1 MGKKNRTHRKKRKY
15 SGGKFGALMNR
26 FGRGAGMSQ
35 KEYPNPYYQ
44 PQTPY
49 IVDNTREDANMF
61 NMMDATPQFKKPNI
75 SKALGTLGITQ
86 NEYLN
91 QQMPLPPGKMSN
103 QRNTKKNFLG
113 FLGKSASNTMRKAA
127 SNMMPKISLPAEVV
141 EQIKY
146 VIDNVEELKN
156 RNLPVDELLKEV
168 ENFVNELSQ
177 KFIAGQL
184 TVNDIKIGLNSLLN
198 NIEPL
203 LVSNNLL
210 GSNNNDV
217 YEALEVLVK
226 RINVE
231 ILSLLNAD
239 DENTIITLGRLM
251 DLQGKIPKLL
261 DLYKT
266 ALNASHINNK
276 ENILRIVQQIENK
289 IREIQSKYSQIINNQ
304 ETNKLIGIAS
314 KIPGAEGIVN
324 MAIESQQ
331 NPMMPPMPPSRDE
344 EMRRFQSP
352 QPQPP
357 PYPQMQQYQQPQY
370 PQMSPQYQQQPL
382 SAYQQ
387 PPPQYQQMPLP
398 AYQPPPPPPQYPQM
412 PQYQPPLTP
421 YQQMS
426 PQYQPLPPPPPQQN
440 PLAMMMSNDSNPSP
454 AANPLASMMGNA
466 NPMATMANA
475 ASSIANS
482 GVGDGVGSAVSSM
495 GSSAGKS
502 MEVLSAQGAKS
513 MGQVT
518 DSVTNLIDEGGPKL
532 IAQAD
537 RAATTAN
544 KAAEAAV
551 AVGRTV
557 AAGAIVA
564 DIALD
569 QAKQQ
574 TEAVGK
580 IATKIAEKGGE
591 TATIIMD
598 GVNEGLKAGPA
609 LLAKGS
615 LAAAGAVGSL
625 GKAIGDSWTKGTE
638 RNLIINGLT
647 GLYVKPYKDSIKE
660 FNDIKTKET
669 DLFDKFTKTIDAFKK
684 TAPEDEKCNVSFK
697 ETDKDI
703 IFGAA
708 DLPKKED
715 FEKDFKEIQST
726 EDNTND
732 ANKGE
737 LKNKIESFLGNYKL
751 DEINTKYGSS
761 KLSGIINSY
770 KKEHEKCISQK
781 YNEEVLEFITKIKD
795 EQKFYKD
802 VLIKTITAITD
813 NLEKIKTSMETEIKG
828 IDTDINAN
836 REAAAAPAAAAVEEE
851 TSAPATVEEPQ
862 SGGGGGGGGADSGF
876 VKETITK
883 ISEEKMKAKK
893 DEIIKQVDEEIT
905 NLIDSFKEELKQ
917 RKENTKNVAQEFNRY
932 KANYDKCKKDV
943 NQEKDCLTMEEDEE
957 INFEDIKVDDD
968 DDDTS
973 DEEKKLYSL
982 EKIPELKKFCRN
994 IYKKFHE
1001 YYDINQKFFNLKKE
1015 IYKGEIKRKLKF
1027 IQDKK
1032 AEIENIF
1039 NLLKANIKYINNL
1052 IERKKIDGITKITI
1066 PDFKGGRRS
1075 RCGGGSTRRRSREK
1089 YYLVV

>member
-1 MGKKNRTHRKKRKY
+1 
-15 SGGKFGALMNR
+15 
-26 FGRGAGMSQ
+26 
-35 KEYPNPYYQ
+35 
-44 PQTPY
+44 
-49 IVDNTREDANMF
+49 
-61 NMMDATPQFKKPNI
+61 MMT
-75 SKALGTLGITQ
+75 
-86 NEYLN
+86 
-91 QQMPLPPGKMSN
+91 
-103 QRNTKKNFLG
+103 
-113 FLGKSASNTMRKAA
+113 
-127 SNMMPKISLPAEVV
+127 
-141 EQIKY
+141 
-146 VIDNVEELKN
+146 
-156 RNLPVDELLKEV
+156 
-168 ENFVNELSQ
+168 
-177 KFIAGQL
+177 
-184 TVNDIKIGLNSLLN
+184 
-198 NIEPL
+198 
-203 LVSNNLL
+203 
-210 GSNNNDV
+210 
-217 YEALEVLVK
+217 
-226 RINVE
+226 
-231 ILSLLNAD
+231 
-239 DENTIITLGRLM
+239 
-251 DLQGKIPKLL
+251 
-261 DLYKT
+261 
-266 ALNASHINNK
+266 
-276 ENILRIVQQIENK
+276 
-289 IREIQSKYSQIINNQ
+289 
-304 ETNKLIGIAS
+304 
-314 KIPGAEGIVN
+314 
-324 MAIESQQ
+324 
-331 NPMMPPMPPSRDE
+331 
-344 EMRRFQSP
+344 
-352 QPQPP
+352 
-357 PYPQMQQYQQPQY
+357 
-370 PQMSPQYQQQPL
+370 
-382 SAYQQ
+382 
-387 PPPQYQQMPLP
+387 
-398 AYQPPPPPPQYPQM
+398 
-412 PQYQPPLTP
+412 
-421 YQQMS
+421 
-426 PQYQPLPPPPPQQN
+426 
-440 PLAMMMSNDSNPSP
+440 SNDSNPSP
-454 AANPLASMMGNA
+454 ITYPPQSPYTPQQYQQMLPQYQPYQQPLSPYPPQQFQPP
-466 NPMATMANA
+466 PMLRQDAMNSLATNA
-475 ASSIANS
+475 ASAAAGTAATVFANS
-482 GVGDGVGSAVSSM
+482 PAAQSIGNAAESVGESAKILANNSKALTDAAGSQINNLGNKAGELM
-495 GSSAGKS
+495 GTANK
-502 MEVLSAQGAKS
+502 LLDK
-513 MGQVT
+513 
-518 DSVTNLIDEGGPKL
+518 GGDRA
-532 IAQAD
+532 IAQMD
-537 RAATTAN
+537 RAATSAN
-544 KAAEAAV
+544 KALEAGVAV
-551 AVGRTV
+551 ART
-557 AAGAIVA
+557 AAIGAIVA
-564 DIALD
+564 DIGLD

-615 LAAAGAVGSL
+615 LAAASAVGSL

-638 RNLIINGLT
+638 KKLIINGLT
-647 GLYVKPYKDSIKE
+647 GLYVKPYIDSIKE

-697 ETDKDI
+697 EEYKDI
-703 IFGAA
+703 IFAT

-732 ANKGE
+732 TNKGD

-751 DEINTKYGSS
+751 DEINKKYGSS

-836 REAAAAPAAAAVEEE
+836 REAAAEPAPAAAVEEKTTE
-851 TSAPATVEEPQ
+851 TAAPAATDEPQ
-862 SGGGGGGGGADSGF
+862 SGGAADSGF

-968 DDDTS
+968 DDD
-973 DEEKKLYSL
+973 DDEHEEKKLYSL

-1075 RCGGGSTRRRSREK
+1075 RCGGGSTRRRLRRIGEK